1 MKSKWTNLAEP
12 GARWLA
18 AGLEIGHWGAAAMV
32 LVWLALALASN
43 RQMADALAAG
53 ESLWGG
59 EMKTYRFELQVI
71 YGGQTDLKA
80 VALFSGGAAAVLSLM
95 ALVFRNIRR
104 ILQAARP
111 DAGQGISGVFQPK
124 VARMAR
130 EIGLFYLAVPTAG
143 LAAVNLARVV
153 LGPERCEAS
162 VQPGGIFT
170 GLVVLCLA
178 QVFSYGVQLQSDVDG
193 LI

>member
-1 MKSKWTNLAEP
+1 
-12 GARWLA
+12 
-18 AGLEIGHWGAAAMV
+18 
-32 LVWLALALASN
+32 
-43 RQMADALAAG
+43 
-53 ESLWGG
+53 
-59 EMKTYRFELQVI
+59 
-71 YGGQTDLKA
+71 
-80 VALFSGGAAAVLSLM
+80 
-95 ALVFRNIRR
+95 
-104 ILQAARP
+104 
-111 DAGQGISGVFQPK
+111 
-124 VARMAR
+124 MAR